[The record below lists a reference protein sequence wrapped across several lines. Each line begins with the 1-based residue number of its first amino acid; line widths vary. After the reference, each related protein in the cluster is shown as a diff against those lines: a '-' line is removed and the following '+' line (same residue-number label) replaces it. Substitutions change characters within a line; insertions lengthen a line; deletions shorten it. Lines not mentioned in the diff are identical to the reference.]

1 MNFFY
6 ISIFNYNK
14 KILYSWSGMC
24 YISQHELSLTRTSQH
39 PGRWKWCQWY
49 KSLSGSV
56 RMSIVFCIISIILH
70 QMQKNTWLWIFH
82 ILQRS
87 VVYPSEDLSLTRE
100 VWGKVEYLIRN
111 WPIQSKN
118 CLSGSPS
125 CSSAPTTTT
134 TTTTTRTSDWDMCE
148 SIHEA
153 SCELSVS
160 NVIEFHHP
168 TSLGEW
174 QVKRFAS
181 LKYN

>member
-1 MNFFY
+1 
-6 ISIFNYNK
+6 
-14 KILYSWSGMC
+14 MC
-24 YISQHELSLTRTSQH
+24 YISQHELSLTRRQH

-56 RMSIVFCIISIILH
+56 RMSLVFWIISLLLH

-87 VVYPSEDLSLTRE
+87 VYPSEDLLLIRE
-100 VWGKVEYLIRN
+100 VWGEVEYLIRN
-111 WPIQSKN
+111 WPLQSKN

-134 TTTTTRTSDWDMCE
+134 TSGWDMCE

-153 SCELSVS
+153 SCELSDS

-168 TSLGEW
+168 TSVGDC

-181 LKYN
+181 LKNKYSFLYLFIFLYIS